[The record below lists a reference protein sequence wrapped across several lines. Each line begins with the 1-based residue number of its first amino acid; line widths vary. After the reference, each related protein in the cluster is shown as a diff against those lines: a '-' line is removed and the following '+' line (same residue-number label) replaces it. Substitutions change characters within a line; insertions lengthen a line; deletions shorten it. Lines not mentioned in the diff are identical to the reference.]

1 MSRDPHLTDRQRVE
15 LMLPNMLLEIAVRDA
30 KSADGDDPET
40 HDVCTRCLMDITE
53 AKGAL
58 LPKDRADRLRRRARR
73 IQVRATAPCRGAD
86 FGALVLAIRLLI
98 ERLIA
103 DGHLELHAG
112 SPFDRAWERFTDA
125 LAASPEADKLDSPD
139 RRGEADRLCRA
150 MRQALAEQ
158 GYYRT
163 SEVMGC

>member
-1 MSRDPHLTDRQRVE
+1 MPQTHLTDRQRVE
-15 LMLPNMLLEIAVRDA
+15 LLIPSLLLQAAVRDA
-30 KSADGDDPET
+30 RAADGGRDPEAA
-40 HDVCTRCLMDITE
+40 DVCNTCLLDLEE
-53 AKGAL
+53 AIKAL
-58 LPKDRADRLRRRARR
+58 LPRDRADKLRRRGRR
-73 IQVRATAPCRGAD
+73 IERRALGPVRGAD
-86 FGALVLAIRLLI
+86 FGAFVLAIRLLI

-103 DGHLELHAG
+103 DGHIELHAG

-125 LAASPEADKLDSPD
+125 LAASPDADKLDSPD

-163 SEVMGC
+163 EEAAQA

>member
-1 MSRDPHLTDRQRVE
+1 MLTDRQRVE
-15 LMLPNMLLEIAVRDA
+15 LMLPSLLLQAAVRDA
-30 KSADGDDPET
+30 KAADGDDPET
-40 HDVCTRCLMDITE
+40 ADTCNACLMDIE
-53 AKGAL
+53 QDVRAL
-58 LPKDRADRLRRRARR
+58 LPADRPAKLRRRAY
-73 IQVRATAPCRGAD
+73 RAQAEVTAPCRGAD

-103 DGHLELHAG
+103 DGHIELHAG

-125 LAASPEADKLDSPD
+125 LAQSEEADKLDSRE
-139 RRGEADRLCRA
+139 RRSEADRLCRS

-163 SEVMGC
+163 EEAAQV